1 MSIQFE
7 IAKQIITETCPNR
20 KIKLENIRLFADI
33 IQPQKYHKGDI
44 ILNDGDMCNCLFYIE
59 KGFIRQYYVKHDKE
73 VTEHLACE
81 KDVVWC
87 IDSYFKHEPTHL
99 MMEALEQSVLW
110 AIPRDIMEELSDTN
124 GDIAYLYRRFI
135 ENSLMLSQLK
145 ADILRFESANERYV
159 RLSQQFPEIIKRA
172 PLTLIASY
180 LQITLETL
188 SRVRASIAKADSK

>member
-1 MSIQFE
+1 MSVKFE

-20 KIKLENIRLFADI
+20 KIKLENIRLFSNI

-44 ILNDGDMCNCLFYIE
+44 ILNDGDICNSLFYIE

-87 IDSYFKHEPTHL
+87 INSYFNHEPTHL
-99 MMEALEQSVLW
+99 MMETLEQSVLW
-110 AIPRDIMEELSDTN
+110 AIPREIMEELSDTN
-124 GDIAYLYRRFI
+124 GDIAYLYRRFF

-145 ADILRFESANERYV
+145 ADILRFESANERYA
-159 RLSQQFPEIIKRA
+159 RLTQHFPEIIKRA

-188 SRVRASIAKADSK
+188 SRVRASIAKANNK